1 MRAYGPPL
9 HTAARAPGTDRALHA
24 RMRHLTAALACV
36 FLPGCF
42 LFMQDGSLVSFPVV
56 YELPEQT
63 VEGNL
68 LGGLLGSLLPLPI
81 ELDVDLEAE
90 TRARD
95 TGPAQHVY
103 LTEFRLFVTPTAES
117 SGDRDDFSF
126 LDSIEVYVESRRS
139 GSSLPRRRI
148 AHLDPVPDARDLAL
162 QLDDVDLIDYV
173 NEGALLTATASGR
186 QPLDDVTFAG
196 RLELVVEV
204 L

>member
-103 LTEFRLFVTPTAES
+103 LTGFRLFVTPTAES

-148 AHLDPVPDARDLAL
+148 AAPRSRPPTR
-162 QLDDVDLIDYV
+162 
-173 NEGALLTATASGR
+173 ATSR
-186 QPLDDVTFAG
+186 CSSTTWISSTT
-196 RLELVVEV
+196 
-204 L
+204 